1 MEITINPW
9 LACVASSAIAGFL
22 GWLITELRYRDAYSY
37 IEIEDSMEDLGK
49 TLIAASREGKTEFSI
64 EVIDGNCSIVI
75 VDERARLEN
84 LMRN

>member
-9 LACVASSAIAGFL
+9 LACFVSSAIAGL
-22 GWLITELRYRDAYSY
+22 SGWLITAWRYQDAYNY
-37 IEIEDSMEDLGK
+37 IKIEDSMEGLGK

-75 VDERARLEN
+75 VDNQAKLEK